1 MTSGADERS
10 PDSPHD
16 PAAGGTP
23 ASHRTTVRRGA
34 HNAEY
39 FRAAILDILRAG
51 MMAHVGVNTA
61 EGPLVLPMAYGLT
74 DDTLYIHGA
83 LANALLK
90 AGADKEICVTVTVL
104 DGLVMAKCAF
114 NYTMNYRS
122 VVVRGAGRVVTDAD
136 EHLAALRIVT
146 DHIVP
151 TWDVVRP
158 VTPQE
163 LRATRVVALSL
174 DECSAKVRTG
184 HPTNEESD
192 ADAAF
197 WCGELPMVT
206 RFGEPV
212 TAPDAAG
219 EVPAQV
225 AALAGRD
232 AHNRN
237 G

>member
-1 MTSGADERS
+1 MS
-10 PDSPHD
+10 P
-16 PAAGGTP
+16 
-23 ASHRTTVRRGA
+23 RTTVRRGT
-34 HNAEY
+34 HRAEY
-39 FRAAILDILRAG
+39 SREAIRAILREG
-51 MMAHVGVNTA
+51 TMAHVGVNTP
-61 EGPLVLPMAYGLT
+61 EGPVVLPMAYGLT
-74 DDTLYIHGA
+74 GDTLYIHGA

-90 AGADKEICVTVTVL
+90 SGADREVCVTVTIL

-122 VVVRGAGRVVTDAD
+122 VVVRGKARVVTDPD
-136 EHLAALRIVT
+136 EHLTALRTVT

-174 DECSAKVRTG
+174 DECSAKVRAG
-184 HPTNEESD
+184 HPTNEETD
-192 ADAAF
+192 AEAAY

-206 RFGEPV
+206 RFGDPV

-219 EVPAQV
+219 EMPAQV
-225 AALAGRD
+225 GALAGRD
-232 AHNRN
+232 AHRR

>member
-1 MTSGADERS
+1 MS
-10 PDSPHD
+10 P
-16 PAAGGTP
+16 
-23 ASHRTTVRRGA
+23 RTTVRRGT
-34 HNAEY
+34 HRAEY
-39 FRAAILDILRAG
+39 SREAIRAILREG
-51 MMAHVGVNTA
+51 TMAHVGVNTP
-61 EGPLVLPMAYGLT
+61 EGPVVLPMAYGLT
-74 DDTLYIHGA
+74 GDTLYIHGA

-90 AGADKEICVTVTVL
+90 SGADREICVTVTIL

-122 VVVRGAGRVVTDAD
+122 VVVRGKARMVTDPD
-136 EHLAALRIVT
+136 EHLTALRTVT

-174 DECSAKVRTG
+174 DECSAKVRAG
-184 HPTNEESD
+184 HPTNEETD
-192 ADAAF
+192 AEAAY

-206 RFGEPV
+206 RFGDPV

-219 EVPAQV
+219 EMPAQV
-225 AALAGRD
+225 GALAGRD
-232 AHNRN
+232 AHRR

>member
-1 MTSGADERS
+1 MS
-10 PDSPHD
+10 P
-16 PAAGGTP
+16 
-23 ASHRTTVRRGA
+23 RTTVRRGT
-34 HNAEY
+34 HRAEY
-39 FRAAILDILRAG
+39 SREAIRAILREG
-51 MMAHVGVNTA
+51 TMAHVGVNTP
-61 EGPLVLPMAYGLT
+61 EGPVVLPMAYGLT
-74 DDTLYIHGA
+74 GDTLYIHGA

-90 AGADKEICVTVTVL
+90 SGADREICVTVTIL

-122 VVVRGAGRVVTDAD
+122 VVVRGKARVVTDPD
-136 EHLAALRIVT
+136 EHLTALRTVT

-174 DECSAKVRTG
+174 DECSAKVRAG
-184 HPTNEESD
+184 HPTNEETD
-192 ADAAF
+192 AEAAY

-206 RFGEPV
+206 RFGNPV

-219 EVPAQV
+219 EMPAQV
-225 AALAGRD
+225 GALAGRD
-232 AHNRN
+232 AHRR